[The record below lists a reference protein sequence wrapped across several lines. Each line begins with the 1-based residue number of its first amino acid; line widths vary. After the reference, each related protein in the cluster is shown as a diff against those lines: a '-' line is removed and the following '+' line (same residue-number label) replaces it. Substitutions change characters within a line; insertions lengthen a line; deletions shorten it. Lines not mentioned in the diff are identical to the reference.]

1 MSTLVGSGYPT
12 GYPNYYIVRL
22 RLKLTRAAMNGL
34 SGDEKVE
41 K

>member
-1 MSTLVGSGYPT
+1 MSTLIGS

-22 RLKLTRAAMNGL
+22 RLKLTRTAMNGL
-34 SGDEKVE
+34 SKDEKVN